1 MKLILT
7 AEVPG
12 LGSSGDVVE
21 VKDGYGHNYLLPRG
35 FATRWTKG
43 AEKQI
48 EQMQSARQAREIA
61 SIEDARKIRD
71 QIEEAPVVV
80 RVKSGDT
87 GRLFG
92 AVSGADI
99 AEALEEKGIKVDRRR
114 VSIPNPIKMV
124 GDYDVAIRVHEDIL
138 ANAAIQVRP
147 GK

>member
-21 VKDGYGHNYLLPRG
+21 VKDGYGRNFLIPRG

-43 AEKQI
+43 AAKQI
-48 EQMQSARQAREIA
+48 DQMQAARQARAIA
-61 SIEDARKIRD
+61 SVEDARKIRD
-71 QIEEAPVVV
+71 LIEEAPVVV

-92 AVSGADI
+92 AVTGADI
-99 AEALEEKGIKVDRRR
+99 AEALSEKKITIDRRR

-124 GDYDVAIRVHEDIL
+124 GDYDVAIRLHEDIL
-138 ANAAIQVRP
+138 ANAQIQVRP

>member
-21 VKDGYGHNYLLPRG
+21 VKDGYGRNYLIPRG

-43 AEKQI
+43 AAKQI
-48 EQMQSARQAREIA
+48 DQMQAARQARAIA
-61 SIEDARKIRD
+61 SVEDARKIRD
-71 QIEEAPVVV
+71 LIEEAPVVV

-92 AVSGADI
+92 AVTGADI
-99 AEALEEKGIKVDRRR
+99 AEALSEKKITIDRRR
-114 VSIPNPIKMV
+114 VSVPNPIKMV
-124 GDYDVAIRVHEDIL
+124 GDYDVAIRLHEDIL
-138 ANAAIQVRP
+138 ANAQIQVRP